1 MNANARE
8 RRGRESCRETVV
20 LSRKKPTQR
29 RLAVGL
35 AHSGQ
40 QIRDA
45 RLIRPRVPQHERRGR
60 PLVVA
65 ASAQRCR
72 GGTRQRAVAVQQI
85 PGSPHQSFPRSQRRI
100 VVRCRWLH
108 RERQPHLLDADVRP
122 EIGFTEARDV
132 VLVPMRRDN
141 DVERLAV
148 QILGDPVDQLAV
160 AEFAFSLGVITAI
173 HEHPPLAIIGG
184 NTKQETIAESDVVH
198 PDADVAARC
207 TCTPA
212 AKTRAVWAVVCSCPR
227 LMQAAIVDGERF
239 DRASFDRPTLRV
251 HQREPCHRLHR

>member
-1 MNANARE
+1 MP
-8 RRGRESCRETVV
+8 ETVV

-132 VLVPMRRDN
+132 VLVPMRRQNARRTARRSDP
-141 DVERLAV
+141 
-148 QILGDPVDQLAV
+148 GDPVDQLAV

-184 NTKQETIAESDVVH
+184 NTKQETIAESDVAH
-198 PDADVAARC
+198 PHARC
-207 TCTPA
+207 GGA
-212 AKTRAVWAVVCSCPR
+212 VHVYAGRETRAVWAVVCSCPR